1 MLPLPNSKTDKN
13 AGQNCSIY
21 YFTIT
26 EKRRDFLN
34 REQAELGRFGRC
46 PAARR
51 KLGKAGWRAYVKQ
64 AGARSVFLGH
74 LLMSAVGSGF
84 LAVLPVVSNSQP
96 VIGNS
101 FSDGR
106 RLDKLQ
112 ERPFRQRCVR
122 SWRIAIRHLPRG

>member
-1 MLPLPNSKTDKN
+1 MQSYAEALKDTRFYL
-13 AGQNCSIY
+13 
-21 YFTIT
+21 
-26 EKRRDFLN
+26 EKRRVFLN
-34 REQAELGRFGRC
+34 REQAELGRFGKASCRVQNVGQG
-46 PAARR
+46 R
-51 KLGKAGWRAYVKQ
+51 AGWRAYVKQ

-84 LAVLPVVSNSQP
+84 FAVLPVVSNSQP

>member
-1 MLPLPNSKTDKN
+1 MNRLSLGGLEGVLP
-13 AGQNCSIY
+13 C
-21 YFTIT
+21 
-26 EKRRDFLN
+26 
-34 REQAELGRFGRC
+34 AESWAKQDGV
-46 PAARR
+46 P
-51 KLGKAGWRAYVKQ
+51 YVKQ

>member
-1 MLPLPNSKTDKN
+1 MQSYAEALKDTRFYL
-13 AGQNCSIY
+13 
-21 YFTIT
+21 
-26 EKRRDFLN
+26 EKRRVFLTEN
-34 REQAELGRFGRC
+34 RLSLGGLEGVLPRVESWAKQDGV
-46 PAARR
+46 P
-51 KLGKAGWRAYVKQ
+51 YVKQ

-84 LAVLPVVSNSQP
+84 WAVLPVVSNSQP
-96 VIGNS
+96 AIGNS

-122 SWRIAIRHLPRG
+122 SWHIAIRHLPRG